1 MSFASLIHHEW
12 VGWRA
17 TKSTSLILSHHRST
31 YVSISSQNEPKSSF
45 IRSFRIPTWLH
56 PPPCLLLHVIRGP
69 YLSPL
74 SVTFPLP
81 SSRITNYVPR
91 IYSLFSLYIHLLYS
105 TSPLINNNNNSLW
118 LLSGQCR
125 GEWKSTSL
133 QDNNN
138 NGEIMVKL
146 SIFFSPDGW
155 DSVRFIDCRERWS
168 SMQWND
174 DGKWTKWNGTLTTTV
189 W

>member
-74 SVTFPLP
+74 SFTSPLP
-81 SSRITNYVPR
+81 SSSRITNYVLR

-105 TSPLINNNNNSLW
+105 TSPLINNNNNGLW
-118 LLSGQCR
+118 FLSGQCR

-146 SIFFSPDGW
+146 SIFFSPDG
-155 DSVRFIDCRERWS
+155 
-168 SMQWND
+168 
-174 DGKWTKWNGTLTTTV
+174 
-189 W
+189 